1 MTPHDEMIMV
11 VVLYRPEP
19 EPAMAA
25 LPATAGLLPLIGLL
39 GGLLTALGGGMVLI
53 RRRLS
58 D

>member
-1 MTPHDEMIMV
+1 MV